1 MYAVVKCAI
10 VLCVALPALG
20 FPMSVNDVV
29 FHLFTRGN
37 PTTSEPLLASIAS
50 ISQSRHFSNSRRTIF
65 AIHNYGENVSG
76 NFIAFVAPAL
86 LAAEDVNVVAVDWR
100 SGSFG
105 YVAGLANVPQ
115 LGTIV
120 ASFANLLFTYFG
132 YNSDNVRIV
141 GVGLGAHAAGV
152 AARKMNANIPH
163 IIALDPSL
171 IGWTQNPDKL
181 STRDATFVE
190 VLHTTAGK
198 YGYDLPLGHLDFYA
212 NGGVDQPMCGDL
224 PACSHSYSYVYYAES
239 ITAEAGSGAKFVGT
253 KCTSYEQANSLE
265 CTGSKDATF
274 GGISAKTAVSGI
286 YTFETNSRSPFAQ
299 G

>member
-1 MYAVVKCAI
+1 MYAVFKCAI
-10 VLCVALPALG
+10 ILCVALPALG
-20 FPMSVNDVV
+20 FPMAVNDVV
-29 FHLFTRGN
+29 FHLFTRAN
-37 PTTSEPLLASIAS
+37 PTTSEPLLASVAS
-50 ISQSRHFSNSRRTIF
+50 ISQSRHFSNSRRTVF

-105 YVAGLANVPQ
+105 YVVGLANVPQ

-120 ASFANLLFTYFG
+120 ASFANILFNSFG
-132 YNSDNVRIV
+132 YNSNNVRIV

-163 IIALDPSL
+163 IFALDPSL
-171 IGWTQNPDKL
+171 VGWTENPDKL

-190 VLHTTAGK
+190 VLHTTAGR
-198 YGYDLPLGHLDFYA
+198 YGYDRPLGHLDFYA
-212 NGGVDQPMCGDL
+212 NGGVTQPMCGDL
-224 PACSHSYSYVYYAES
+224 PSCSHAYSYVYYAES
-239 ITAEAGSGAKFVGT
+239 IAAEAGAGAKFVGT
-253 KCTSYEQANSLE
+253 QCASYEQATLLQ
-265 CTGSKDATF
+265 CTGTGSATF
-274 GGISAKTAVSGI
+274 GGIAAKTSVSGI
-286 YTFETNSRSPFAQ
+286 YTFLTNVRPPFAQ